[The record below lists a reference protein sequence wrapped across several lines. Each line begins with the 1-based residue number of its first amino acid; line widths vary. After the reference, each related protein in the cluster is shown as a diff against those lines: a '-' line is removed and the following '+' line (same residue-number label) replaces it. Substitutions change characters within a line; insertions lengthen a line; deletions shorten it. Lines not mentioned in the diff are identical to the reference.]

1 MRYFYCYSYKL
12 MSFLKLQGHHFICKS
27 YHPNGRP
34 YWIFQNYESELDKD
48 LQKWDDYKK
57 FIKGGP
63 PNDRQAEVV
72 C

>member
-1 MRYFYCYSYKL
+1 

-48 LQKWDDYKK
+48 LQKWNDYKK
-57 FIKGGP
+57 FVEGGP
-63 PNDRQAEVV
+63 SNDR
-72 C
+72 